1 MNDNKICF
9 VVMGFGQK
17 VDYATGRTLDLDK
30 TFENIIKPVCEELGY
45 SCIRADEISKAG
57 IIDVNMYK
65 MLLTAD
71 LVIADISTSNVNAV
85 YELGVRHALRRKAT
99 ILMKEDKGNYHF
111 DLNHS
116 STIFYEHL
124 EKDIGCTEAQRV
136 KKVLKEFIL
145 NIDYNNQEPDSP
157 LYTFL
162 PNLSSPILNQSEL
175 ETLVEEMEDDDNLY
189 FELKNQF
196 ESNIVEGNFPIA
208 IEAIKKLIDIRG
220 DDEYLLQQ
228 LALHTYKSEI
238 PNKKQALLD
247 ALGIIS
253 KLHPSDS
260 NNPETT
266 GIAGAIN
273 KNLYLITEELSYLNN
288 AISLYQRGYILK
300 KDYYN
305 GENLATCYSLKAK
318 YFSER
323 NNDFECKLF
332 TYLSN
337 ETMKDVL
344 IKVEYV
350 IDSANFLERD
360 DIFWIYATAASMNKK
375 LGNSENFQ
383 KFESLFLSREPSE
396 WQKETFYKNLQ
407 L

>member
-145 NIDYNNQEPDSP
+145 NIDYNTQEPDSP

-175 ETLVEEMEDDDNLY
+175 DTLVEEMEDDDNLY
-189 FELKNQF
+189 FEYK
-196 ESNIVEGNFPIA
+196 
-208 IEAIKKLIDIRG
+208 
-220 DDEYLLQQ
+220 
-228 LALHTYKSEI
+228 HT
-238 PNKKQALLD
+238 L
-247 ALGIIS
+247 
-253 KLHPSDS
+253 
-260 NNPETT
+260 
-266 GIAGAIN
+266 
-273 KNLYLITEELSYLNN
+273 
-288 AISLYQRGYILK
+288 
-300 KDYYN
+300 
-305 GENLATCYSLKAK
+305 
-318 YFSER
+318 
-323 NNDFECKLF
+323 
-332 TYLSN
+332 
-337 ETMKDVL
+337 
-344 IKVEYV
+344 
-350 IDSANFLERD
+350 
-360 DIFWIYATAASMNKK
+360 
-375 LGNSENFQ
+375 
-383 KFESLFLSREPSE
+383 
-396 WQKETFYKNLQ
+396 
-407 L
+407 